1 MQTGRDFLSGRLR
14 SRLGRAGLAVLF
26 LLVFCFALCIRTG
39 ARELMSPAQAFSNLW
54 LWARLEIAE
63 RFDLPLKLQRAALI
77 QTSPYFFE
85 TVSRFRNLIVTM
97 LCGAAIA
104 VGGAC
109 YQVLFRNPMAA
120 PTMLGVGSGINLG
133 LLILVA
139 QYSVEAYAM
148 MGRRFAYCLGLAFA
162 MLILVMAAGRFA
174 GKNRRSVT
182 DMLLVGSVLGQVS
195 GAVVTFVRFRMEQE
209 DLTVFQTLSMYGLTV
224 NTDYEFAGKALM
236 LLIALF
242 LGCMIPLFAMRFSFD
257 AMSYPDEDAKLMGID
272 PGLVRIVCLILVT
285 AMVTSS
291 ILFCG
296 TIGTLSLAVP
306 HISRY
311 LYGSRFRSVLG
322 GSCFL
327 GALLLMI
334 CRAISSLIYLPG
346 MGFFPIGTLAG
357 LVCAP
362 VLAMVL
368 AQRRRGWE

>member
-1 MQTGRDFLSGRLR
+1 MRTGRDSLSGRGEG
-14 SRLGRAGLAVLF
+14 RLQRAAAAVLF
-26 LLVFCFALCIRTG
+26 LLVFCFAMCIRTG
-39 ARELMSPAQAFSNLW
+39 ARELISPSRAFGNLW
-54 LWARLEIAE
+54 LWLRLEAAE
-63 RFDLPLKLQRAALI
+63 RFDLPLKLQRNALI
-77 QTSPYFFE
+77 QASPYFFE
-85 TVSRFRNLIVTM
+85 TVSRFRNLLVTM
-97 LCGAAIA
+97 ICGASIA

-133 LLILVA
+133 LLLLVA
-139 QYSVEAYAM
+139 QYSAGAYAM

-162 MLILVMAAGRFA
+162 MLAIVTAAGRFA

-182 DMLLVGSVLGQVS
+182 DMLLVGSVLGQIS
-195 GAVVTFVRFRMEQE
+195 GAVVTFVRFNMEQE
-209 DLTVFQTLSMYGLTV
+209 DLTVFQTLSLYGLTV
-224 NTDYEFAGKALM
+224 NTDYEFAGKALV
-236 LLIALF
+236 LLIVVF
-242 LGCMIPLFAMRFSFD
+242 LGCMLPLAAMRFSFD
-257 AMSYPDEDAKLMGID
+257 AMSYPDDDAKLMGIN

-296 TIGTLSLAVP
+296 TVGVLSLAVP

-311 LYGSRFRSVLG
+311 FFGSKFKSVLG
-322 GSCFL
+322 GSCFF
-327 GALLLMI
+327 GAFLLMI
-334 CRAISSLIYLPG
+334 CRTISSLIYLKG

-368 AQRRRGWE
+368 AQRRRGWD

>member
-1 MQTGRDFLSGRLR
+1 MRTGHNMLSTGARK
-14 SRLGRAGLAVLF
+14 RLGRAGLAVLF

-39 ARELMSPAQAFSNLW
+39 ARELISPARAFENLW
-54 LWARLEIAE
+54 LWARLGIAD
-63 RFDLPLKLQRAALI
+63 RFDLPLKLQRSELI
-77 QTSPYFFE
+77 QASPYYFE
-85 TVSRFRNLIVTM
+85 TVSRFRNLLVTM
-97 LCGAAIA
+97 LCGASVA

-133 LLILVA
+133 LLLLVA
-139 QYSVEAYAM
+139 QYSVGAYAM
-148 MGRRFAYCLGLAFA
+148 MGRRFAYCLGLAFL

-182 DMLLVGSVLGQVS
+182 DMLLVGSVLGQIS
-195 GAVVTFVRFRMEQE
+195 GAVITFVRFNMEQE

-224 NTDYEFAGKALM
+224 NTDYDFAGKALV
-236 LLIALF
+236 LLIVVF
-242 LGCMIPLFAMRFSFD
+242 LCCMIPLAAMRFSFD
-257 AMSYPDEDAKLMGID
+257 AMSYPDQDARLLGIN
-272 PGLVRIVCLILVT
+272 PGLVRSVCLVLVT
-285 AMVTSS
+285 VMVTGS

-296 TIGTLSLAVP
+296 TVGTLSLAVP
-306 HISRY
+306 HVSRY
-311 LYGSRFRSVLG
+311 LYGSRFRCVLG

-327 GALLLMI
+327 GALLLVI

-368 AQRRRGWE
+368 AQRRRGWD

>member
-1 MQTGRDFLSGRLR
+1 MRTGRNLRSGRAR
-14 SRLGRAGLAVLF
+14 RRLGRLGLGVLF

-39 ARELMSPAQAFSNLW
+39 ARELISPVRAFSNLW
-54 LWARLEIAE
+54 LWARLEAAE
-63 RFDLPLKLQRAALI
+63 RFDLPLKLQRSELI
-77 QTSPYFFE
+77 QASPYFFE
-85 TVSRFRNLIVTM
+85 TVSRFRNLLVTL

-133 LLILVA
+133 LLLLVA
-139 QYSVEAYAM
+139 QYSVGAYAM
-148 MGRRFAYCLGLAFA
+148 MGRRFAYCLGLAFL
-162 MLILVMAAGRFA
+162 MLILVMGAGRFA

-195 GAVVTFVRFRMEQE
+195 GAVVTFVRFHMEQE

-224 NTDYEFAGKALM
+224 NTDYEFAGKALV
-236 LLIALF
+236 LLMVVF
-242 LGCMIPLFAMRFSFD
+242 LACVLPLAAMRFSFD
-257 AMSYPDEDAKLMGID
+257 AMSYPEEDARLMGIN
-272 PGLVRIVCLILVT
+272 PGLVRTLCLILVT
-285 AMVTSS
+285 VMVTGS

-311 LYGSRFRSVLG
+311 LWGSRFRSVLG

-368 AQRRRGWE
+368 AQRRRGWD